1 MAEAYDMK
9 QKIASKI
16 LFTTTLISIA
26 TIPLL
31 KISINLLNK

>member
-1 MAEAYDMK
+1 MAEAYDVK

-16 LFTTTLISIA
+16 LFTTTLISIF

-31 KISINLLNK
+31 KILLNAVK